1 MIKKIIST
9 FGIKIIIAAINLV
22 VVVLLSQEIGA
33 GGKGEASVIIT
44 SIAFINI
51 ICSFIGGPPL
61 VYLVPRENLSQLIF
75 ISYIWSLI
83 ICISA
88 YMVLILTDIIPSE
101 FVIHV
106 AILSFLNAIISTN
119 LTLLLGKERIFG
131 RNLLALLQSLLIIII
146 LIIFFYF
153 YNEKNVFAYISSLY
167 NAFSAV
173 AILSFILL
181 LPSTKKINIKGLSI
195 LILKA
200 SKFGFYNQTGHI
212 MQFISLRISYYF
224 LLKYAGEANVGVYSN
239 GVSLAESIWLVSNS
253 MAMVQYAR
261 IANNENKNENQE
273 LTLKLTKASIIF
285 CILGIIPL
293 LVLPTEFYEWLFGK
307 EFSEVKT
314 VIYILAPGIV
324 IYNLEL
330 IISHYFSGTGRYH
343 INTLGNL
350 TGLIITILL
359 TLFLIPDYGIIE
371 AAVITTLSYTA
382 TALFVS
388 WQFFREPGL
397 QAKKL
402 LLTSA
407 DLNFIKSE
415 VKSLMNKLK
424 I

>member
-9 FGIKIIIAAINLV
+9 FGIKIIIAAINLAV
-22 VVVLLSQEIGA
+22 VILLSQETGA

-51 ICSFIGGPPL
+51 ICSFLGGPPL

-75 ISYIWSLI
+75 ISYLWSLI
-83 ICISA
+83 ICIAA
-88 YMVLILTDIIPSE
+88 YLVLLLTNIIPVE

-119 LTLLLGKERIFG
+119 LTLLLGKEKILG

-167 NAFSAV
+167 NAFTAV

-181 LPSTKKINIKGLSI
+181 LPSAKKISVDGLPI
-195 LILKA
+195 LILKT

-212 MQFISLRISYYF
+212 MQFLSLRISYYF
-224 LLKYAGEANVGVYSN
+224 LLKYAGEAGVGIYSN
-239 GVSLAESIWLVSNS
+239 GVSLAESIWLISNS
-253 MAMVQYAR
+253 MTMVQYAR
-261 IANNENKNENQE
+261 IANNENKKENQE
-273 LTLKLTKASIIF
+273 LTLRLIKASTVF
-285 CILGIIPL
+285 CIAGVIPL
-293 LVLPTEFYEWLFGK
+293 LILPAAFYEWLFGN
-307 EFSEVKT
+307 EFTGVKT
-314 VIYILAPGIV
+314 VILILAPGIV

-350 TGLIITILL
+350 TGLIVTILL
-359 TLFLIPDYGIIE
+359 TLFLIPHYGIIE
-371 AAVITTLSYTA
+371 AAVIATLSYSA

-388 WQFFREPGL
+388 WQFFREPGVE
-397 QAKKL
+397 AGKL
-402 LLTSA
+402 LFTTA
-407 DLNFIKSE
+407 DLHYIKNE
-415 VKSLMNKLK
+415 IRLFMNKLK
-424 I
+424 V